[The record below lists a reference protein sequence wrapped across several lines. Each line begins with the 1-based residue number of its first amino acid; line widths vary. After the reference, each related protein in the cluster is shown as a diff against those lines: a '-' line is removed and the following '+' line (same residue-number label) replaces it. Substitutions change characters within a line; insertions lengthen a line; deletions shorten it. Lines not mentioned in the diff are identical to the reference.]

1 MTQSLYPTDTRTVKA
16 STYQNMTAR
25 AAQMASEYH
34 VADERKTRT
43 GFEIVLH
50 GNSTDKSHTLAVSDY
65 QVSCDC
71 RGFHFFETCAHC
83 LALPTLHIS
92 FAASLN
98 LEIESCEKRE
108 SFLIDKDIEKGL
120 AMMEGVELVEV
131 QGRLKGLVKCGMI
144 TDAISATFR
153 LHAKLKGGKE

>member
-1 MTQSLYPTDTRTVKA
+1 MQTVYPTDTRTVKA

-34 VADERKTRT
+34 IHDERTTRT

-71 RGFHFFETCAHC
+71 RSFFYFGACSHC
-83 LALPTLHIS
+83 LALPALHVS
-92 FAASLN
+92 FASSLN
-98 LEIESCEKRE
+98 LEIASCEKRE
-108 SFLIDKDIEKGL
+108 NFLIDKDIEKGL
-120 AMMEGVELVEV
+120 AMRESVEMKEL
-131 QGRLKGLVKCGMI
+131 QGRLVGLSRCGTI
-144 TDAISATFR
+144 TDAISALFR
-153 LHAKLKGGKE
+153 LHAMARRANQ